1 MEASQITFT
10 RYLYDKTEVK
20 HSLFLS
26 ILQHNIHESLFWGY
40 ELYYSGFE
48 EEAFEFITLIL
59 NTIYKDSCSFIQSY
73 YDEMVEKWNTD
84 NNPIY
89 FGNLIATLCTKKYD
103 LKQFCKDYLKVE
115 GVQNEE
121 RPKNVLI
128 VELHDDYIN
137 EFKTKHS
144 NKIYHTLKDNCIY
157 PVHKNI
163 NNLFN
168 ISRPDYKQVKTN
180 YYDHWLY
187 YASFSPIW
195 EERIL
200 QFQGTVN
207 HDTKRVDF
215 INDECMETF
224 YEHFGFEPD
233 EQSAETQEKI
243 IGKENV
249 KQTTIKE
256 FCKEF
261 HFQLLIK
268 IKKRT

>member
-73 YDEMVEKWNTD
+73 YDEMIEKWNID

-115 GVQNEE
+115 GVQKEE
-121 RPKNVLI
+121 
-128 VELHDDYIN
+128 
-137 EFKTKHS
+137 KT
-144 NKIYHTLKDNCIY
+144 
-157 PVHKNI
+157 
-163 NNLFN
+163 
-168 ISRPDYKQVKTN
+168 
-180 YYDHWLY
+180 
-187 YASFSPIW
+187 
-195 EERIL
+195 
-200 QFQGTVN
+200 
-207 HDTKRVDF
+207 
-215 INDECMETF
+215 
-224 YEHFGFEPD
+224 
-233 EQSAETQEKI
+233 
-243 IGKENV
+243 
-249 KQTTIKE
+249 
-256 FCKEF
+256 
-261 HFQLLIK
+261 
-268 IKKRT
+268 

>member
-1 MEASQITFT
+1 M
-10 RYLYDKTEVK
+10 R
-20 HSLFLS
+20 
-26 ILQHNIHESLFWGY
+26 
-40 ELYYSGFE
+40 
-48 EEAFEFITLIL
+48 
-59 NTIYKDSCSFIQSY
+59 
-73 YDEMVEKWNTD
+73 
-84 NNPIY
+84 
-89 FGNLIATLCTKKYD
+89 
-103 LKQFCKDYLKVE
+103 
-115 GVQNEE
+115 
-121 RPKNVLI
+121 
-128 VELHDDYIN
+128 
-137 EFKTKHS
+137 
-144 NKIYHTLKDNCIY
+144 
-157 PVHKNI
+157 
-163 NNLFN
+163 
-168 ISRPDYKQVKTN
+168 TN
-180 YYDHWLY
+180 YYKHWLY

-215 INDECMETF
+215 INDEYMETF